1 MDTIELT
8 GYDNQPIKVT
18 VSRIIGIEA
27 VRDGAVL
34 RMRGGGSLTVQES
47 ATYVRSLLPGQGVV
61 TR

>member
-1 MDTIELT
+1 MELT
-8 GYDNQPIKVT
+8 TFDNEVVKVDPT
-18 VSRIIGIEA
+18 KVLTIEA

-34 RMRGGGSLTVQES
+34 KMRGGGSLTVQES